1 MRMHKREAK
10 DSCRCKIPILFET
23 FKGKCRL
30 SENELYFGT
39 VFENQN
45 HQINKEGFSK
55 PDSDA
60 KNGSQ
65 YHIVRDMGLYLCM
78 NLLGTHRVILGHF
91 MSFCP
96 NYLGGLP

>member
-30 SENELYFGT
+30 SEDELYFGT

-45 HQINKEGFSK
+45 NQIHKFQHFKCILVHPSILM
-55 PDSDA
+55 PHDSHTACQVEAVVKA
-60 KNGSQ
+60 K
-65 YHIVRDMGLYLCM
+65 
-78 NLLGTHRVILGHF
+78 
-91 MSFCP
+91 
-96 NYLGGLP
+96 

>member
-30 SENELYFGT
+30 SEDELYFGR

-45 HQINKEGFSK
+45 HQIHKF
-55 PDSDA
+55 
-60 KNGSQ
+60 
-65 YHIVRDMGLYLCM
+65 
-78 NLLGTHRVILGHF
+78 
-91 MSFCP
+91 
-96 NYLGGLP
+96 

>member
-1 MRMHKREAK
+1 MNGAN
-10 DSCRCKIPILFET
+10 ILA
-23 FKGKCRL
+23 R
-30 SENELYFGT
+30 
-39 VFENQN
+39 
-45 HQINKEGFSK
+45 KEGFSK

-65 YHIVRDMGLYLCM
+65 YHIVRGMGLYLCM

-96 NYLGGLP
+96 NYFDGLL